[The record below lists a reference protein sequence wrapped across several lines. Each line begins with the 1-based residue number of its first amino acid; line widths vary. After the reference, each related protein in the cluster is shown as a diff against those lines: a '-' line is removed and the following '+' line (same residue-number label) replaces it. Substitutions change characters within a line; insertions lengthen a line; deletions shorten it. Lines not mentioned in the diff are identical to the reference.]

1 MGPRKVEVL
10 RELQEIDSAL
20 DQLRARGAR
29 IAEAWGNRAPLQ
41 AVTQERDAAHAALR
55 EARAAQ
61 RDLDLQLEK
70 LRAKVQADSDKLYS
84 GRVRNPR
91 ELQDLQ
97 AEVEQDQR
105 LLSALEDRVLAQMD
119 AVEAAER
126 AAAEADARYARAEEA
141 WKREQLA
148 MREEHAALRQQGNEL
163 LARRQALVQQADP
176 AALRTYE
183 TLRRSKGGLAVARVL
198 QHSCQGCRVTIPTS
212 EEQRARLSSE
222 LVFCSS
228 CGRIL
233 YVSQ

>member
-1 MGPRKVEVL
+1 MAARKVEVL
-10 RELQEIDSAL
+10 RELQEVDSAL
-20 DQLRARGAR
+20 DQIRARAAR
-29 IAEAWGNRAPLQ
+29 IAEAWGNRAPLET
-41 AVTQERDAAHAALR
+41 VTRERDAAHATLR
-55 EARAAQ
+55 QAQAAQ

-70 LRAKVQADSDKLYS
+70 LRAKVRADSEKLYS

-105 LLSALEDRVLAQMD
+105 LISSLEDRTLAQMD
-119 AVEAAER
+119 VVEAAQH
-126 AAAEADARYARAEEA
+126 AAAAADAQYTRAEEA
-141 WKREQLA
+141 WRRDQLA
-148 MREEHAALRQQGNEL
+148 LRDEHATLKQQSAEL
-163 LARRQALVQQADP
+163 LASRQALVQQADP

-183 TLRRSKGGLAVARVL
+183 ALRRSKGGLAVARVF

-212 EEQRARLSSE
+212 EEQRARTSTE

-233 YVSQ
+233 YAS

>member
-1 MGPRKVEVL
+1 MAAHKVEVL
-10 RELQEIDSAL
+10 RELQEVDSAL
-20 DQLRARGAR
+20 DQIRARGTR

-41 AVTQERDAAHAALR
+41 AVTQAREAAHAALR
-55 EARAAQ
+55 QARAAQ

-105 LLSALEDRVLAQMD
+105 LISALEDRVLAQMD

-126 AAAEADARYARAEEA
+126 AAAEADQRYAQAEEA
-141 WKREQLA
+141 WKRE
-148 MREEHAALRQQGNEL
+148 EHATLRQRGAEL

-176 AALRTYE
+176 AALQTYE
-183 TLRRSKGGLAVARVL
+183 ALRRSKGGLAVVRVL
-198 QHSCQGCRVTIPTS
+198 QHSCQGCRVGIPTS

-233 YVSQ
+233 YAS